1 MYIKDIKE
9 RKVPKIQ
16 KFKIYSNAN
25 PVVACIIRFL
35 HENNMNKNKMKNE
48 GEHHETIF

>member
-25 PVVACIIRFL
+25 P
-35 HENNMNKNKMKNE
+35 
-48 GEHHETIF
+48 ETAGM